1 MVRKKR
7 LNINNVL
14 DYLLAEDLNK
24 LPKKYV
30 KDCEKFFAYLD
41 KNAIEKRKNVKGQNI
56 FGLLNQ
62 LNEETKK
69 DKE

>member
-1 MVRKKR
+1 MFLLLSSTDKRISKK
-7 LNINNVL
+7 I
-14 DYLLAEDLNK
+14 
-24 LPKKYV
+24 
-30 KDCEKFFAYLD
+30 CEEQSGSVSGGQQ
-41 KNAIEKRKNVKGQNI
+41 EKRKNVKGQNI